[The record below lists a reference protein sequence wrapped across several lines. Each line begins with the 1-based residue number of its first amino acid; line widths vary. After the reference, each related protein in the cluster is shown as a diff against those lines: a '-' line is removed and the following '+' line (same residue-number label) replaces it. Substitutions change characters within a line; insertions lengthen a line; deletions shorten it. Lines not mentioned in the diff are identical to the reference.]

1 MKAKRRAGKNR
12 KKGRDERELERLV
25 ARTGLKGS
33 ARDMATQYGRG
44 MLDGMHIVYLGVV
57 TRLLRAGNTRDEISA
72 FLEDMLD
79 GYEIER
85 LLEEA
90 EQPRAAQIA

>member
-1 MKAKRRAGKNR
+1 MRKNRKAKRSRKN
-12 KKGRDERELERLV
+12 GRDERELERLV
-25 ARTGLKGS
+25 SRTGLKGS
-33 ARDMATQYGRG
+33 ARDMAAQYGRG

-57 TRLLRAGNTRDEISA
+57 TRLLRAGNTRDEIAA

-85 LLEEA
+85 LLDEA
-90 EQPRAAQIA
+90 EQPKTA